1 MSILS
6 ALQGVFTILILIVV
20 GVVITKMGLL
30 DQNMQEKLTKIV
42 LWFSVPFQL
51 FENSSGTFTL
61 PFIREYGLFILLPY
75 VIMFG
80 SIAVGFLCTRIF
92 RIQEHRRGLFVTM
105 FSLSNNIFVGLPVC
119 TAIFGDAGISF
130 VCMYLFC
137 NTTTFWTFGISQIAK
152 DAGQKFK
159 FGPRTL
165 MQIFS
170 PPLCGFLAGVVV
182 AILGIQLPEI
192 IVVPMRYLGSLTIP
206 LAMILAGAIIAGMGR
221 RAFRLDRAG
230 IGILV
235 GRILVAP
242 VLALVLCKLFVL
254 PLTMTGVFVVES
266 AMPVMT
272 QAMIMARFYKADY
285 ELSAQMIC
293 VTTMASLV
301 MVPILVLVMNAFFV

>member
-6 ALQGVFTILILIVV
+6 ALQGVFTILILIAV

-51 FENSSGTFTL
+51 FGNSSTTFTL
-61 PFIREYGLFILLPY
+61 PFIREHGFFILLPY

-80 SIAVGFLCTRIF
+80 SIALGFLCARLLRISDT
-92 RIQEHRRGLFVTM
+92 RRGLFVTM
-105 FSLSNNIFVGLPVC
+105 FSLSNNIFIGLPVC
-119 TAIFGDAGISF
+119 TAIFGDAGIPF

-137 NTTTFWTFGISQIAK
+137 NTTTFWTFGLSQIAK
-152 DAGQKFK
+152 DAGRSFK

-165 MQIFS
+165 LQMFS

-182 AILGIQLPEI
+182 AIAGIRLPDLLL
-192 IVVPMRYLGSLTIP
+192 VPMQHLGALTIP
-206 LAMILAGAIIAGMGR
+206 LAMILAGGIMAGMGR

-230 IGILV
+230 VGVLI
-235 GRILVAP
+235 GRILAAP
-242 VLALVLCKLFVL
+242 LLALILCKLFAL

-266 AMPVMT
+266 SMPVMT
-272 QAMIMARFYKADY
+272 QAMIMARFYRADY
-285 ELSAQMIC
+285 EFSAQMIC
-293 VTTMASLV
+293 VSTMASLV
-301 MVPILVLVMNAFFV
+301 MVPILVVIMNALFV